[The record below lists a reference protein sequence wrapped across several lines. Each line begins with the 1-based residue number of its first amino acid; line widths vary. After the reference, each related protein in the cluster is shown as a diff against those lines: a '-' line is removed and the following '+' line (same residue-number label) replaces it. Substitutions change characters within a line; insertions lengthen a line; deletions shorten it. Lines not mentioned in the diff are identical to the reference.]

1 MNRWS
6 RRGLITAGVIGG
18 TALVVGVAIRPG
30 NRNTKVESLFA
41 DEEGKLI
48 TSWVKVDPSNV
59 ITAIVPHA
67 EMGQGTHS
75 TLAQML
81 AEEMD
86 IPWSHVRVEEAPAHE
101 EYANYPLGKGFL
113 LGDSQIPSILM
124 GTLDGAFFQLSKLVD
139 LQITGG
145 STSIRLTGN
154 YGTRVAG
161 AAAREML
168 IETAAEQWE
177 VDSKS
182 LAIRDGLVT
191 DLTGSKVAPLYEF
204 AAAAGKLTPPSKPKL
219 KKPEDFT
226 YIGQSLPRL
235 DIPPKVDGSATYSID
250 VELPGMRYAAIKHA
264 PVFGAKVE
272 TLDPPPSK
280 DGLRLVNLENA
291 IAVVADSYWEAE
303 NTLRE
308 IPIVWSKSPSDDVT
322 DRSLIESF
330 SSVVS
335 SPTTKF
341 KKDHS
346 SGDPTEAMQVSSKQ
360 IEATY
365 FTPHLAHA
373 TMEPL
378 NCTASVKK
386 DSCEVWVGS
395 QNPLGL
401 RAEVAKELNFDKS
414 QVTVQNC
421 YLGGGFGR
429 RVNTDF
435 ALEAVRISNAFK
447 TPIKLIWSREQ
458 DIRNDR
464 YRPAVLS
471 KFVGGLDE
479 DNKPTFWMNNY
490 VNKHEPAESTLIPY
504 EIPNQ
509 NISWA
514 PSPTHIPF
522 GVWRSVDHSQHAFF
536 TESFID
542 ELAHLAEVDPLEFRM
557 SLLSNQP
564 RHRNLLE
571 EVGDMV
577 DWSSQAKP
585 NHGRGIAVVKSFG
598 SIVAE
603 AVEVSIKNDEVSI
616 DKICCAV
623 DAGFAVNPDGLKAQ
637 MEGGIVYGL
646 TAALY
651 GEINIKEGSVQQSNF
666 HDYPMVKMH
675 EVPDIEVNIIN
686 SGASMGGGGE
696 PGTPPIAPALT
707 NAIYATT
714 GVRIRTLPIFPL
726 QSGRKLSRRKDLV

>member
-1 MNRWS
+1 MNKWS

-30 NRNTKVESLFA
+30 NRNTKVESLFPN
-41 DEEGKLI
+41 EEDKLI
-48 TSWVKVDPSNV
+48 TSWVKIDPNNV
-59 ITAIVPHA
+59 VTAIVPHA

-81 AEEMD
+81 AEEMG
-86 IPWSHVRVEEAPAHE
+86 IPWSHVKVEEAPAHE

-113 LGDSQIPSILM
+113 LGDSQIPSLLM

-145 STSIRLTGN
+145 STSVRLTGN

-177 VDSKS
+177 VDSET
-182 LAIRDGLVT
+182 LEIRDGLVT
-191 DLTGSKVAPLYEF
+191 NSTGSKLAPIYEF
-204 AAAAGKLTPPSKPKL
+204 AAAAGRLTPPAKPRL
-219 KKPEDFT
+219 KKPEDFKL
-226 YIGQSLPRL
+226 IGQSIPRL
-235 DIPPKVDGSATYSID
+235 DIPPKVDGSAIYSID
-250 VELPGMRYAAIKHA
+250 VDLPGMRYVAIKHA
-264 PVFGAKVE
+264 PVFGAAVE
-272 TLDPPPSK
+272 TLGQPPSK
-280 DGLRLVNLENA
+280 DSVRVVNLENA
-291 IAVVADSYWEAE
+291 VAAVADSYWEAE
-303 NTLRE
+303 NALRKT
-308 IPIVWSKSPSDDVT
+308 PIVWSKTPFDDST
-322 DRSLIESF
+322 DRSIIGSF
-330 SSVVS
+330 SAVVD

-341 KKDHS
+341 DKDHA
-346 SGDPTEAMQVSSKQ
+346 SGDPTQAMQASTKQ

-365 FTPHLAHA
+365 FAPHLAHA

-378 NCTASVKK
+378 NCTANVTK

-401 RAEVAKELNFDKS
+401 RAEIAKELNLAKS
-414 QVTVQNC
+414 QVTVHNC

-435 ALEAVRISNAFK
+435 ALEAVRISNVVQS
-447 TPIKLIWSREQ
+447 PIKLIWSREQ

-471 KFVGGLDE
+471 KFVGGLNE
-479 DNKPTFWMNNY
+479 DNKPSFWMNNY

-509 NISWA
+509 NIAWA

-542 ELAHLAEVDPLEFRM
+542 ELAHLAEADPLEFRLT
-557 SLLSNQP
+557 LLTNQP
-564 RHRNLLE
+564 RHRKLLE
-571 EVGDMV
+571 KVAQMV
-577 DWSSQAKP
+577 DWSSQVEP
-585 NHGRGIAVVKSFG
+585 NRGRGIAIVKSFG

-603 AVEVSIKNDEVSI
+603 AVEVSVRNDEVSI

-651 GEINIKEGSVQQSNF
+651 GEINIKEGAVQQSNF

-675 EVPDIEVNIIN
+675 EVPDIEVAIIN

-707 NAIYATT
+707 NAIFAAS
-714 GVRIRTLPIFPL
+714 GVRIRTLPIFPI
-726 QSGRKLSRRKDLV
+726 QSGRKLSSRSDLV

>member
-1 MNRWS
+1 MNKWS

-18 TALVVGVAIRPG
+18 TALVVGVGIRPG
-30 NRNTKVESLFA
+30 NRNAKVEPLFPNTE
-41 DEEGKLI
+41 DKLI
-48 TSWVKVDPSNV
+48 TSWVRVSPNNV
-59 ITAIVPHA
+59 VTAIVPHA

-86 IPWSHVRVEEAPAHE
+86 IPWSHVTVEEAPAHE

-154 YGTRVAG
+154 HGTRVAG
-161 AAAREML
+161 AAARQML
-168 IETAAEQWE
+168 IESAAEQWE
-177 VDSKS
+177 VDSES
-182 LAIRDGLVT
+182 LEIRDGLVT
-191 DLTGSKVAPLYEF
+191 DSTGSKVAPIYEF
-204 AAAAGKLTPPSKPKL
+204 VAAAGKLTPPAKPRL

-226 YIGQSLPRL
+226 FIGQSLPRL
-235 DIPPKVDGSATYSID
+235 DIPPKVDGSAIYSID
-250 VELPGMRYAAIKHA
+250 VDVPSMKYAAIKHA

-272 TLDPPPSK
+272 TLDPPPK
-280 DGLRLVNLENA
+280 DGLRVVNLEHA
-291 IAVVADSYWEAE
+291 VAVVADSYWEAE

-308 IPIVWSKSPSDDVT
+308 VQIIWAKSPSDDVT
-322 DRSLIESF
+322 DQSIVESF
-330 SSVVS
+330 SSVVD

-341 KKDHS
+341 EKDHS
-346 SGDPTEAMQVSSKQ
+346 SGDPTEAMQTSSKQ

-365 FTPHLAHA
+365 FAPHLAHA

-401 RAEVAKELNFDKS
+401 RAEIAEELNFDKS
-414 QVTVQNC
+414 QVTVHNC

-435 ALEAVRISNAFK
+435 ALEAVRISNELK
-447 TPIKLIWSREQ
+447 SPIKLIWSREQ

-471 KFVGGLDE
+471 RFVGGLDE
-479 DNKPTFWMNNY
+479 DDKPSFWMNNF

-509 NISWA
+509 SIAWA
-514 PSPTHIPF
+514 ASPTHIPF

-536 TESFID
+536 TESFVD
-542 ELAHLAEVDPLEFRM
+542 ELAYLANADPLEFRL
-557 SLLSNQP
+557 SLLTQKP
-564 RHRNLLE
+564 KYRKLLE
-571 EVGDMV
+571 QVGDLV
-577 DWSSQAKP
+577 RWNSPLGP
-585 NHGRGIAVVKSFG
+585 NSGRGVSVVQSFG
-598 SIVAE
+598 SIVAQ
-603 AVEVSIKNDEVSI
+603 AVEVTVKDDELMI

-646 TAALY
+646 SAALY
-651 GEINIKEGSVQQSNF
+651 GEINIEEGSVQQSNF
-666 HDYPMVKMH
+666 HDYPVAKMG
-675 EVPDIEVNIIN
+675 EVPDIEVAIVN
-686 SGASMGGGGE
+686 GGGPMGGGGE

-707 NAIYATT
+707 NAIYAAS
-714 GVRIRTLPIFPL
+714 GNRIRTLPIFPL
-726 QSGRKLSRRKDLV
+726 RSGKKLRTRNDIV

>member
-1 MNRWS
+1 MNKWS
-6 RRGLITAGVIGG
+6 RRGLITAGAIGG
-18 TALVVGVAIRPG
+18 TALVVGVGIRPG
-30 NRNTKVESLFA
+30 NRNTKVEALFPI
-41 DEEGKLI
+41 DEDTLI
-48 TSWVKVDPSNV
+48 TSWVKVDSNNV
-59 ITAIVPHA
+59 VTAIVPHA

-154 YGTRVAG
+154 HGTRVAG
-161 AAAREML
+161 AAARQML

-177 VDSKS
+177 VDFES
-182 LAIRDGLVT
+182 LEIRDGLVT
-191 DLTGSKVAPLYEF
+191 DSTGSKVAPIYEF
-204 AAAAGKLTPPSKPKL
+204 AAAAGKLTPPAKPRL

-226 YIGQSLPRL
+226 FIGQSLPRL
-235 DIPPKVDGSATYSID
+235 DIPPKVDGSAIYSID
-250 VELPGMRYAAIKHA
+250 VDVPGMRYAAIKHA
-264 PVFGAKVE
+264 PVFGANVE
-272 TLDPPPSK
+272 TLTPPQK
-280 DGLRLVNLENA
+280 DGLRIINLDNA

-308 IPIVWSKSPSDDVT
+308 VQIVWSESPSDDVT
-322 DRSLIESF
+322 DQSIVESF
-330 SSVVS
+330 SSVVD

-341 KKDHS
+341 EKDHS
-346 SGDPTEAMQVSSKQ
+346 SGDPTEAMQASSKQ

-365 FTPHLAHA
+365 FAPYLAHA

-378 NCTASVKK
+378 NCTADVKQN
-386 DSCEVWVGS
+386 SCEVWVGS

-401 RAEVAKELNFDKS
+401 RAEIAEELNLEKN
-414 QVTVQNC
+414 QVTVHNC

-435 ALEAVRISNAFK
+435 ALEAVRISNALK
-447 TPIKLIWSREQ
+447 SPIKLIWSREQ

-471 KFVGGLDE
+471 RFVGGLGE
-479 DNKPTFWMNNY
+479 DNKPSFWMNNF

-509 NISWA
+509 SISWA
-514 PSPTHIPF
+514 ASPTHIPF

-542 ELAHLAEVDPLEFRM
+542 ELAYLANADPLQFRL
-557 SLLSNQP
+557 SLLTNKP
-564 RHRNLLE
+564 RYRRLLE
-571 EVGDMV
+571 RASHMIG
-577 DWSSQAKP
+577 WSTQLES
-585 NHGRGIAVVKSFG
+585 NRGRGISIVKSFG
-598 SIVAE
+598 SIVAQ
-603 AVEVSIKNDEVSI
+603 AVEVAVENDELAI
-616 DKICCAV
+616 EKICCAV

-637 MEGGIVYGL
+637 IEGGVVYGL

-651 GEINIKEGSVQQSNF
+651 GEINIEAGAVQQSNF
-666 HDYPMVKMH
+666 HDYPMTKMSD
-675 EVPDIEVNIIN
+675 VPQIEVAIIN
-686 SGASMGGGGE
+686 SGGPMGGGGE

-707 NAIYATT
+707 NAIYAAS
-714 GVRIRTLPIFPL
+714 GNRIRTLPIFPL
-726 QSGRKLSRRKDLV
+726 RSGRKLSARNDIV

>member
-1 MNRWS
+1 
-6 RRGLITAGVIGG
+6 
-18 TALVVGVAIRPG
+18 
-30 NRNTKVESLFA
+30 
-41 DEEGKLI
+41 
-48 TSWVKVDPSNV
+48 
-59 ITAIVPHA
+59 
-67 EMGQGTHS
+67 
-75 TLAQML
+75 
-81 AEEMD
+81 
-86 IPWSHVRVEEAPAHE
+86 
-101 EYANYPLGKGFL
+101 
-113 LGDSQIPSILM
+113 
-124 GTLDGAFFQLSKLVD
+124 
-139 LQITGG
+139 
-145 STSIRLTGN
+145 
-154 YGTRVAG
+154 
-161 AAAREML
+161 
-168 IETAAEQWE
+168 
-177 VDSKS
+177 
-182 LAIRDGLVT
+182 
-191 DLTGSKVAPLYEF
+191 
-204 AAAAGKLTPPSKPKL
+204 
-219 KKPEDFT
+219 
-226 YIGQSLPRL
+226 
-235 DIPPKVDGSATYSID
+235 
-250 VELPGMRYAAIKHA
+250 MRYAAIKHA
-264 PVFGAKVE
+264 PVFGATVE
-272 TLDPPPSK
+272 TLGEPPSVE
-280 DGLRLVNLENA
+280 GSRTVNLDTA
-291 IAVVADSYWEAE
+291 VAVVAENYWEAE

-308 IPIVWSKSPSDDVT
+308 TPIVWSKSPSDNVSDESIV
-322 DRSLIESF
+322 ESF
-330 SSVVS
+330 SSVVD
-335 SPTTKF
+335 SPTTEF
-341 KKDHS
+341 KKDHA
-346 SGDPTEAMQVSSKQ
+346 SGDPTGAMQTSSKQ
-360 IEATY
+360 IATTY
-365 FTPHLAHA
+365 FAPHLAHA

-378 NCTASVKK
+378 NCTASVTK

-401 RAEVAKELNFDKS
+401 RAEIAKELNLSKS
-414 QVTVQNC
+414 QVTVHNC

-435 ALEAVRISNAFK
+435 ALEAVRISNAVQS
-447 TPIKLIWSREQ
+447 PIKLIWSREQ

-471 KFVGGLDE
+471 KFVGGLNE
-479 DNKPTFWMNNY
+479 DNKASFWMNNY

-509 NISWA
+509 NIAWA

-542 ELAHLAEVDPLEFRM
+542 ELAHLAEADPLEFRLA
-557 SLLSNQP
+557 LLTKQP
-564 RHRNLLE
+564 RHRKLLE
-571 EVGDMV
+571 EVGNKV
-577 DWSSQAKP
+577 GWSSQVEP
-585 NHGRGIAVVKSFG
+585 NRGRGVAIVKSFG

-603 AVEVSIKNDEVSI
+603 AVEVSVKNDEVSI

-707 NAIYATT
+707 NAIFAAT

-726 QSGRKLSRRKDLV
+726 QSGRKLSGRADLV

>member
-1 MNRWS
+1 MNKWS

-18 TALVVGVAIRPG
+18 GALIVGVAIRPG
-30 NRNTKVESLFA
+30 NRNTKVEAFFP
-41 DEEGKLI
+41 DEEDELI
-48 TSWVKVDPSNV
+48 TSWVKVDPNNV
-59 ITAIVPHA
+59 VTAIVPHA
-67 EMGQGTHS
+67 EMGQGIQS

-145 STSIRLTGN
+145 STSIRFTGN
-154 YGTRVAG
+154 HGTRVAG

-168 IETAAEQWE
+168 IETAAGLWE
-177 VDSKS
+177 VDAES
-182 LAIRDGLVT
+182 LKVRNGLVT
-191 DLTGSKVAPLYEF
+191 DSTGSKVAPIYEF
-204 AAAAGKLTPPSKPKL
+204 AAAAGKLTPPAKPRL
-219 KKPEDFT
+219 KNPEDFKL
-226 YIGQSLPRL
+226 IGQSVPRL
-235 DIPPKVDGSATYSID
+235 DIPPKVDGTAIYSID
-250 VELPGMRYAAIKHA
+250 VEVPGMKYAAIKHA
-264 PVFGAKVE
+264 PVFGASVE
-272 TLDPPPSK
+272 SLGASPPKARSQV
-280 DGLRLVNLENA
+280 VNLQNA
-291 IAVVADSYWEAE
+291 VAIVADSYWQAE
-303 NTLRE
+303 NTLGE
-308 IPIVWSKSPSDDVT
+308 MAITWTESPSDHVT
-322 DRSLIESF
+322 DKSINESF
-330 SSVVS
+330 SSVVD

-341 KKDHS
+341 EKDHA
-346 SGDPTEAMQVSSKQ
+346 SGDPTEAMQTSSKQ
-360 IEATY
+360 AEATY
-365 FTPHLAHA
+365 FAPHLAHA

-378 NCTASVKK
+378 NCTATVTK

-414 QVTVQNC
+414 QVTVHIC

-435 ALEAVRISNAFK
+435 ALEAVRISNK
-447 TPIKLIWSREQ
+447 VQSPIKLIWSREQ

-471 KFVGGLDE
+471 KFVGGLNE
-479 DNKPTFWMNNY
+479 NNKPSFWMNNY
-490 VNKHEPAESTLIPY
+490 VNKHEPGEATLIPY

-509 NISWA
+509 NIAWA

-542 ELAHLAEVDPLEFRM
+542 ELAHLAEADPLSFRLA
-557 SLLSNQP
+557 LLTNQP
-564 RHRNLLE
+564 RHRKLLE

-577 DWSSQAKP
+577 GWSSQDEP
-585 NHGRGIAVVKSFG
+585 NRGRGVAIVKSFG

-603 AVEVSIKNDEVSI
+603 AVQVSVENDEVSI

-623 DAGFAVNPDGLKAQ
+623 DAGFAVNPDGMKAQ

-651 GEINIKEGSVQQSNF
+651 GEINIKDGSVQQSNF

-675 EVPDIEVNIIN
+675 EVPDIEVKIIN

-707 NAIYATT
+707 NAIYAAT

-726 QSGRKLSRRKDLV
+726 NSGRKLSGRADLV